1 MSRSDNST
9 LSPSNDGEDTN
20 NESDDTFSDS
30 DSSDQTN
37 DAVSDDSTDSD
48 GSEFTSNANDALE
61 LSADEQSA
69 DGVEFNTIVDVQR
82 TFQLIPGDDGNLFA
96 ATYTAGSSS
105 DTGLFGSYQNV
116 VIGDDQERVLHYYP
130 DEMAAY
136 NASRIRLS
144 SGDLIPKTADAITLS
159 PIDSDGSDGENP
171 TTYFAVTTKKDVY
184 SLVVCN
190 FANSAN
196 SKVFLVA
203 DQTGLD
209 NLETNVHMK
218 FTVTGAPVKDCS
230 PIAMVSG
237 GNGTA
242 TA

>member
-190 FANSAN
+190 F
-196 SKVFLVA
+196 
-203 DQTGLD
+203 
-209 NLETNVHMK
+209 VHMK